1 MHKKREESVLEE
13 EILELPVNFEH
24 EKKKNIR
31 LAIGVASLAVVGL
44 FAMYIVS
51 FLIMIYS
58 PGWFF
63 HLVPF
68 PTISEDV
75 AGLKGNLLLFS
86 KMVEF
91 KGRSFEN
98 PPEEQMTLRIFDG
111 KSLSKPQRIQ
121 NFASLYPTGDKV
133 YFFDREIYRT
143 FDGKKWED
151 FKNSAIGDSP
161 KGAIG
166 PDGIYVLSTEGKKPR
181 LRLISENHVREILFP
196 EDETFEKMYI
206 CSSKILY
213 FENQLHLLCKN
224 DNVLFWYKYDGENWS
239 QPERFEDVGEYK
251 TVILKDKIYLF
262 KSEDFGKRQDITLRI
277 YSMTSWSGPQVLH
290 LRESSFNIKT
300 QPAIFKEKPI
310 LYQQGLFSEKYYL
323 IDGGRVSGPFKISRP
338 FFFFFDLWK
347 MLIITMSSTTIYFI
361 LAFLLSLFI
370 GKFKLKRW
378 KTVLK
383 EYEFASLW
391 RRFLAD
397 WVDTLITMVPFA
409 VPAYLL
415 FEGESFLDNPFRFF
429 ALILFLMSAMLLVC
443 YFYRSLLEGIW
454 GKTIGKRICGIVV
467 LKDDFTKCDIPKG
480 LLRNLMRIVDL
491 FFYYWVG
498 VVSIV
503 ATMKWQRLGDIVA
516 GTVVVRERQ

>member
-1 MHKKREESVLEE
+1 MVE
-13 EILELPVNFEH
+13 EILEIPINFEK

-31 LAIGVASLAVVGL
+31 LAIGVASLAVL
-44 FAMYIVS
+44 AFFAIYIAS

-68 PTISEDV
+68 PSFTENV
-75 AGLKGNLLLFS
+75 ASFKGNLLLFS
-86 KMVEF
+86 KSVEF
-91 KGRSFEN
+91 KGRGFEN
-98 PPEEQMTLRIFDG
+98 PPEEKMVLRMYDG
-111 KSLSKPQRIQ
+111 RSLSRPEEIQ
-121 NFASLYPTGDKV
+121 KFFSLYPMGDKI
-133 YFFDREIYRT
+133 YFFNKGLYRT

-151 FKNSAIGDSP
+151 FKNPAIGDNP

-166 PDGIYVLSTEGKKPR
+166 PDGIYVLSADGKKPK

-196 EDETFEKMYI
+196 EDETLEKIYI

-224 DNVLFWYKYDGENWS
+224 GHVLFWYKYDGENWS
-239 QPERFEDVGEYK
+239 QPERFEDMGEYK
-251 TVILKDKIYLF
+251 AFIFKDKIYLF
-262 KSEDFGKRQDITLRI
+262 QIKDYGKRQNITLRT
-277 YSMTSWSGPQVLH
+277 YSKSSWSEPQILH
-290 LRESSFNIKT
+290 LRESSFNMKT
-300 QPAIFKEKPI
+300 LPAVFRERPV
-310 LYQQGLFSEKYYL
+310 LYQQGLFSEKYYFVNE
-323 IDGGRVSGPFKISRP
+323 DRVSGPFKISRP
-338 FFFFFDLWK
+338 FFFSFDLWK
-347 MLIITMSSTTIYFI
+347 MGAIIISSTAIYLL
-361 LAFLLSLFI
+361 LAFLLSLCI

-397 WVDTLITMVPFA
+397 WIDTFITMAPFA
-409 VPAYLL
+409 VPAYFL
-415 FEGESFLDNPFRFF
+415 FKEDVFFDNPFRFF
-429 ALILFLMSAMLLVC
+429 ALILFLMLAMMLVC

-454 GKTIGKRICGIVV
+454 GKTVGKKICGIVV

-480 LLRNLMRIVDL
+480 LLRNLLRIVDL

-516 GTVVVRERQ
+516 ETVVVRKR

>member
-1 MHKKREESVLEE
+1 M
-13 EILELPVNFEH
+13 PVNFEK

-31 LAIGVASLAVVGL
+31 LAIGVASLAVVGF

-68 PTISEDV
+68 PTFSENV

-86 KMVEF
+86 KSVEF
-91 KGRSFEN
+91 KGRGFEN

-121 NFASLYPTGDKV
+121 NFASLYRTEDKI
-133 YFFDREIYRT
+133 YFFDKGIYRT
-143 FDGKKWED
+143 FDGKNWEG
-151 FKNSAIGDSP
+151 FRNSAIGNSP

-166 PDGIYVLSTEGKKPR
+166 PDGVYVLSAVGKKPK

-239 QPERFEDVGEYK
+239 QPERFEDMGEYK
-251 TVILKDKIYLF
+251 PVILKDKIYLF
-262 KSEDFGKRQDITLRI
+262 QIKEFGKRQNITLRI
-277 YSMTSWSGPQVLH
+277 YSKYSWSEPRGLH
-290 LRESSFNIKT
+290 LREASFNIKT
-300 QPAIFKEKPI
+300 LPAIFGERPI
-310 LYQQGLFSEKYYL
+310 LYQQGLFSEKYYFV
-323 IDGGRVSGPFKISRP
+323 DEGRVSGPFKISCP
-338 FFFFFDLWK
+338 FFFSFDIWK
-347 MLIITMSSTTIYFI
+347 MGLITIASTAAYLLI
-361 LAFLLSLFI
+361 AFLLSLFI

-397 WVDTLITMVPFA
+397 WVDTFITMAPFA
-409 VPAYLL
+409 VPIYFL
-415 FEGESFLDNPFRFF
+415 FREDSFFDNPFRFF
-429 ALILFLMSAMLLVC
+429 AIVLLLMLAMLLVC

-454 GKTIGKRICGIVV
+454 GKTVGKKICGIVV
-467 LKDDFTKCDIPKG
+467 LKDDFTKCDIPRG

-516 GTVVVRERQ
+516 GTVVVRNR

>member
-1 MHKKREESVLEE
+1 MVE
-13 EILELPVNFEH
+13 EILEIPINFEK

-31 LAIGVASLAVVGL
+31 LAIGVASLAVL
-44 FAMYIVS
+44 AFFAIYIAS

-63 HLVPF
+63 HLIPF
-68 PTISEDV
+68 PSFTENV
-75 AGLKGNLLLFS
+75 AGFKGNLLLFS
-86 KMVEF
+86 KSVEF
-91 KGRSFEN
+91 KGRGFEN
-98 PPEEQMTLRIFDG
+98 PPEEKMVLRLYDG
-111 KSLSKPQRIQ
+111 KSLSRPEEIQ
-121 NFASLYPTGDKV
+121 KFFSLYPMGDKI
-133 YFFDREIYRT
+133 YFFNKGLYRT

-151 FKNSAIGDSP
+151 FKNSAIGDNP

-166 PDGIYVLSTEGKKPR
+166 PDGIYVLSADGKKPK

-196 EDETFEKMYI
+196 EDETLEKIYI

-224 DNVLFWYKYDGENWS
+224 GNVLFWYKYDGENWS
-239 QPERFEDVGEYK
+239 QPERFEDMGEYK
-251 TVILKDKIYLF
+251 AFIFKDKIYLF
-262 KSEDFGKRQDITLRI
+262 QIKDYGKRQNITLRT
-277 YSMTSWSGPQVLH
+277 YSKSSWSEPQILH
-290 LRESSFNIKT
+290 LRETSFNIKT
-300 QPAIFKEKPI
+300 LPAIFKESPI
-310 LYQQGLFSEKYYL
+310 LYQQGLFSEKYYFVNE
-323 IDGGRVSGPFKISRP
+323 GRVSGPFRISRP
-338 FFFFFDLWK
+338 FFFSFDLWK
-347 MLIITMSSTTIYFI
+347 MGVIIISSTAIYLL
-361 LAFLLSLFI
+361 LAFLLSLYI
-370 GKFKLKRW
+370 GRFKLKRW

-397 WVDTLITMVPFA
+397 WIDTFITTTPFA
-409 VPAYLL
+409 VPAYFL
-415 FEGESFLDNPFRFF
+415 FKEDVFFDNPFRFF
-429 ALILFLMSAMLLVC
+429 ALILLSMLAMLLVC

-454 GKTIGKRICGIVV
+454 GKTVGKKICGIVV

-480 LLRNLMRIVDL
+480 LLRNLLRIVDL

-516 GTVVVRERQ
+516 ETVVVRKR

>member
-1 MHKKREESVLEE
+1 M
-13 EILELPVNFEH
+13 
-24 EKKKNIR
+24 
-31 LAIGVASLAVVGL
+31 ASLAVVGF
-44 FAMYIVS
+44 FAMYILS

-68 PTISEDV
+68 PTFSENV
-75 AGLKGNLLLFS
+75 VGLRGNLLLFS
-86 KMVEF
+86 KTFEF

-98 PPEEQMTLRIFDG
+98 PPEEQMTLRIFDA
-111 KSLSKPQRIQ
+111 KSLSKPQRIK
-121 NFASLYPTGDKV
+121 NFASLYPTEDKI
-133 YFFDREIYRT
+133 YFFDKGIYRT

-166 PDGIYVLSTEGKKPR
+166 PDGIYVLSTVGKKPK
-181 LRLISENHVREILFP
+181 LRLISENHVRETLFP
-196 EDETFEKMYI
+196 ENETSEKMYI

-213 FENQLHLLCKN
+213 FENQLHLLYKN
-224 DNVLFWYKYDGENWS
+224 GDVLFWYKYDGENWS
-239 QPERFEDVGEYK
+239 QPDRFEDIGEYK
-251 TVILKDKIYLF
+251 AVILKDKIYLF
-262 KSEDFGKRQDITLRI
+262 QIKDFGNRQNITLRT
-277 YSMTSWSGPQVLH
+277 YSKNFWSEPKGLH

-300 QPAIFKEKPI
+300 LPAIFGERPI
-310 LYQQGLFSEKYYL
+310 LYQQGLFSQKYYV
-323 IDGGRVSGPFKISRP
+323 IDEGRVSGPFKISRP
-338 FFFFFDLWK
+338 FFFSFDLWK
-347 MLIITMSSTTIYFI
+347 MGLITISSTATYFL

-397 WVDTLITMVPFA
+397 WVDTFITMAPFA
-409 VPAYLL
+409 VPAYFL
-415 FEGESFLDNPFRFF
+415 FKEDVFFDNPFRFF
-429 ALILFLMSAMLLVC
+429 ALILFSMLAMLLVC

-454 GKTIGKRICGIVV
+454 GKTVGKKICGIVV

-503 ATMKWQRLGDIVA
+503 VTVKWQRLGDIVA
-516 GTVVVRERQ
+516 GTVVVKER